1 VEGMLKELLVLLNDI
16 VDYIQTRKSGK
27 FDVVIDR
34 AKECIARSFT
44 DNSFSLEDVAKHV
57 NVSSCYF
64 SVIFKQTVG
73 ETFIDYITR
82 LRIEKAKELLRLSHY
97 KTYEISFM
105 VGYNNSTYFS
115 TTFKKL
121 TGFSPTEYRL
131 IN

>member
-1 VEGMLKELLVLLNDI
+1 VEGMVKELLVLLNDI
-16 VDYIQTRKSGK
+16 VDYIQTKKSGK

-34 AKECIARSFT
+34 AKECIGNNFT
-44 DNSFSLEDVAKHV
+44 DTSFSLEDVARHV

-64 SVIFKQTVG
+64 SVIFKQTMG

-82 LRIEKAKELLRLSHY
+82 LRIEKAKELLRLSRY